1 MRFPLKSSIPVL
13 AILAGAVLLAGCG
26 DGGGADEAEARPS
39 SRAAA
44 DLSRPA
50 WMSVDRDANS
60 VELEIVA
67 GETESNDSWN
77 YNGHSGGGARIT
89 VPEGARVTIH
99 FRNGDDV
106 SPHSLAIAEPRATY
120 PGRFNGADPVFEGA
134 VSESPTS
141 LEGATQPGASETV
154 AFTASESGDYVMM
167 CYLPGHAN
175 GGHRIQFRVSGT
187 GRAGFRE
194 L

>member
-1 MRFPLKSSIPVL
+1 MRYPLKFSIL
-13 AILAGAVLLAGCG
+13 ALWILAGSMLLAGCSE
-26 DGGGADEAEARPS
+26 GGGADEADARPA
-39 SRAAA
+39 SRARA

-50 WMSVDRDANS
+50 WMSVDREANS

-67 GETESNDSWN
+67 GETESNDGWN
-77 YNGHSGGGARIT
+77 YNGYSAGGARIT

-99 FRNGDDV
+99 FRNADDV
-106 SPHSLAIAEPRATY
+106 SPHRLAIAEPRDPY
-120 PGRFNGADPVFEGA
+120 PGRFNGADPVFDGA
-134 VSESPTS
+134 VSDSPTS
-141 LEGATQPGASETV
+141 LDGAARPGASETIS
-154 AFTASESGDYVMM
+154 FTASESGDYVMM

-175 GGHRIQFRVSGT
+175 GGHRIHFRVSGA

>member
-1 MRFPLKSSIPVL
+1 MRFPMRFSMPLLSIV
-13 AILAGAVLLAGCG
+13 AGALLLAGCG

-39 SRAAA
+39 SRAAS

-60 VELEIVA
+60 VEMEIVA

-77 YNGHSGGGARIT
+77 YNGYSGGGARII

-99 FRNGDDV
+99 FRNGDGV
-106 SPHSLAIAEPRATY
+106 SPHSLAIVRPRDTY
-120 PGRFNGADPVFEGA
+120 PGRFNGADPVFDGA
-134 VSESPTS
+134 VSDSPTS
-141 LEGATQPGASETV
+141 LEGATQPGASETIS
-154 AFTASESGDYVMM
+154 FTASESGDYVMM

-175 GGHRIQFRVSGT
+175 GGHRIHFRVSGA